1 MQFYHRW
8 EKANMTKI
16 TINVTGA
23 GVETSLE
30 EPSVATTALGPAGR
44 DAAGSLNAGSAP
56 ALAEAAATSPPVVAG
71 VEDMGDS
78 STGGQPIA
86 AGPPPERLFEMSG
99 GDQ

>member
-23 GVETSLE
+23 GAETSLE
-30 EPSVATTALGPAGR
+30 EPGVTTTALDSAGR

-56 ALAEAAATSPPVVAG
+56 SLGEATATAPPVVAG
-71 VEDMGDS
+71 VEDMGD
-78 STGGQPIA
+78 TGTGQPIA
-86 AGPPPERLFEMSG
+86 AGPPPEGLFEMSG